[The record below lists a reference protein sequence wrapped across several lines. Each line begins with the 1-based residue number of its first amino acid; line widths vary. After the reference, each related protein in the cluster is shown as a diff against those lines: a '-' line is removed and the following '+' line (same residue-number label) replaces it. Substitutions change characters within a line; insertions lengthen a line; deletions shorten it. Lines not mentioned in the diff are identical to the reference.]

1 MPEPLDGRSA
11 ALVGRDAEAIEVER
25 LLREHRLVSVVGPGG
40 VGKSALAADVVRRM
54 LPGPWAA
61 VAATDL
67 AGLETPGQ
75 VPHWMACALRLWG
88 RPRLAEVAGDRPR
101 LPVVDTSEH
110 LAEAVGD
117 RPTLLVVD
125 TCEHLAEECA
135 DVLVRLVEA
144 CAGMHVLVTSRV
156 PLRTPAGYPL
166 PPLAPEA
173 AATLF
178 SRAALR
184 FGASVTPES
193 ELARR
198 ICTSLDGLPLAVHL
212 AAGGLAHRTPDEL
225 LPFVSRLRHV
235 LDLTSPVTPLPSRQ
249 RTLRASL
256 SWSHRLCTPDERL
269 LWARCS
275 VFDEPFTLRDALAV
289 CSDEWLAASPLVT
302 AFAGLAAQSVITPE
316 PPPHPA
322 AFRMPRVT
330 RAYGRQRLE
339 LLGEEDEFERRC
351 AAWCVGGR

>member
-1 MPEPLDGRSA
+1 MPDPLVGLDAA
-11 ALVGRDAEAIEVER
+11 ALVGRDAEAIEVEG
-25 LLREHRLVSVVGPGG
+25 LLREHRLVAVVGPGG
-40 VGKSALAADVVRRM
+40 VGKSALAADVARRM

-75 VPHWMACALRLWG
+75 VSHWMACALRLRG
-88 RPRLAEVAGDRPR
+88 RPRLAE
-101 LPVVDTSEH
+101 
-110 LAEAVGD
+110 AVGE

-135 DVLVRLVEA
+135 DVLVRLVNA
-144 CAGMHVLVTSRV
+144 CAGMHVLLTSRV
-156 PLRTPAGYPL
+156 PLRTPASYPL
-166 PPLAPEA
+166 RPLDPEA

-178 SRAALR
+178 SRTARR

-198 ICTSLDGLPLAVHL
+198 ICISLDGLPLAVQL

-235 LDLTSPVTPLPSRQ
+235 LDLTSPVTALPSRQ

-275 VFDEPFTLRDALAV
+275 VFTDPFTLRDALAV
-289 CSDEWLAASPLVT
+289 CSDEWLAAGPLVT
-302 AFAGLAAQSVITPE
+302 AFAGLAAQSVLTPE
-316 PPPHPA
+316 PPPHTA
-322 AFRMPRVT
+322 SFRMPRVT

-351 AAWCVGGR
+351 GAWCVNSC